1 MSDLEAPASTTPATE
16 SSPAT
21 APAPASA
28 WSTVPVDV
36 LLALRAG
43 ALLGS
48 SFTADA
54 VAALLRCDSLAV
66 LERLQQASD
75 LGVTL
80 VDAGADAFSL
90 PPAVQAELTDSL
102 MPALARAW
110 RARLAASTP
119 TTAATSGPVD
129 ATPVVA
135 ANTPAA
141 AAEPAV
147 AAAPA
152 AATSPPAADTPAA
165 DASQP
170 AAAAPEPVKPAAP
183 EPVKP
188 PPAPAP
194 VKPEPVKPA
203 APEPVKPEPVKPAA
217 PEPVKPAPAPVKP
230 EPVKPSATP
239 EPTLELTLDQFTE
252 IAADMFVTTDKPR
265 VPPSSP
271 PPTQKPQRT
280 RDAGPMIPRL
290 EDQGEH
296 LDLDFLSIAR
306 EAADRGDT
314 RTASETLRRALGQ
327 LGARPASAAHLRL
340 RILGQ
345 IELGRLQWQA
355 AGPELGF
362 TLNQALGTL
371 DAVRAEFG
379 ADASSDIAVELSQV
393 IAGVCFDLGDMG
405 SLARAFEELTVA
417 SRLLQ
422 SEGETLRAAR
432 LLNEQAAVLMRMGEV
447 SRAKDLLRDSRAVFS
462 ARDPEDP
469 VTTRELAETDHLM
482 AWLPLYGTMVAG
494 REQEGYRMG
503 LERAAAAE
511 RGFRRLDDSREL
523 ARVWETMG
531 RLERHMQR
539 FEEAMQHLVAAGE
552 VQHRLGDLTGL
563 GRTMEAMSDVL
574 GQIGRHAEAIEL
586 LRESV
591 RFNHDKGSLIGLFFN
606 RRAFT
611 DLAVRLGADPAHAG
625 ALGEL
630 ARQLGTAER
639 DVELGRSRSMA

>member
-1 MSDLEAPASTTPATE
+1 MSDTEAPASPEPAVE
-16 SSPAT
+16 ASPAT
-21 APAPASA
+21 PPAPASA

-54 VAALLRCDSLAV
+54 VADLLRCDPLSV
-66 LERLQQASD
+66 LERLQQAAD

-80 VDAGADAFSL
+80 GDAGDDAFSL
-90 PPAVQAELTDSL
+90 PPAVHAELTASL

-110 RARLAASTP
+110 RARLERTDAPATASGE
-119 TTAATSGPVD
+119 A
-129 ATPVVA
+129 PVVA
-135 ANTPAA
+135 AVTVVVAVDAPASAA
-141 AAEPAV
+141 A
-147 AAAPA
+147 
-152 AATSPPAADTPAA
+152 D
-165 DASQP
+165 
-170 AAAAPEPVKPAAP
+170 KPD
-183 EPVKP
+183 VL
-188 PPAPAP
+188 
-194 VKPEPVKPA
+194 
-203 APEPVKPEPVKPAA
+203 
-217 PEPVKPAPAPVKP
+217 
-230 EPVKPSATP
+230 P
-239 EPTLELTLDQFTE
+239 EPTVELTLDQFTE
-252 IAADMFVTTDKPR
+252 IDADMFVITDKPR
-265 VPPSSP
+265 VPPGSP
-271 PPTQKPQRT
+271 PPTHPPPRT
-280 RDAGPMIPRL
+280 RDAAPMIPRL

-296 LDLDFLSIAR
+296 LQLDFLSVAR

-314 RTASETLRRALGQ
+314 QTAAETLRRALGQ

-503 LERAAAAE
+503 LERAASAE

-552 VQHRLGDLTGL
+552 IQHRLGDLTGL

-574 GQIGRHAEAIEL
+574 GQIGRNAEAIQL

-630 ARQLGTAER
+630 ARQLGVAER
-639 DVELGRSRSMA
+639 DVELGRSRAMAPT

>member
-1 MSDLEAPASTTPATE
+1 MSDLEAPASPTPATE

-54 VAALLRCDSLAV
+54 VAALLRCDPLAV
-66 LERLQQASD
+66 LERLQQAQD
-75 LGVTL
+75 LGVTIA
-80 VDAGADAFSL
+80 DAGVDGFSL
-90 PPAVQAELTDSL
+90 PTAVQAELTDSL

-110 RARLAASTP
+110 RTRLATD
-119 TTAATSGPVD
+119 TAATAP
-129 ATPVVA
+129 AREPVVA
-135 ANTPAA
+135 AEASPAG
-141 AAEPAV
+141 EPGRPAV
-147 AAAPA
+147 AADASATTDVTATPAPADASPDSNAPA
-152 AATSPPAADTPAA
+152 AET
-165 DASQP
+165 
-170 AAAAPEPVKPAAP
+170 
-183 EPVKP
+183 
-188 PPAPAP
+188 PPAP
-194 VKPEPVKPA
+194 PA
-203 APEPVKPEPVKPAA
+203 VRVR
-217 PEPVKPAPAPVKP
+217 
-230 EPVKPSATP
+230 PSATP
-239 EPTLELTLDQFTE
+239 EPTVELTLDQFTE
-252 IAADMFVTTDKPR
+252 IDADMFVTTDKPR
-265 VPPSSP
+265 VPPGSP
-271 PPTQKPQRT
+271 PPTHKPQRA
-280 RDAGPMIPRL
+280 RDAAPMIPRL

-314 RTASETLRRALGQ
+314 KTASETLRRALGQ

-574 GQIGRHAEAIEL
+574 GQIGRYAEAIEL